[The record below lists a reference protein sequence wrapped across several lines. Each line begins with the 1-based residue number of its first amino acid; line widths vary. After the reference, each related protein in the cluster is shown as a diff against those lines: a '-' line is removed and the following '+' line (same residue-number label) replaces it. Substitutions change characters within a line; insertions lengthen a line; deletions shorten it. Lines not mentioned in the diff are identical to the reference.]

1 MRQFWRVRSAATVSG
16 VLLAA
21 LTLLGCGSSGTT
33 TATTMNHAAPSSLVE
48 VTLVPPAPSTTE
60 GADGNRDGSGGDEDD
75 PTEAIL
81 EAHRGFWDTWLAAND
96 PPDPDH
102 PGLRR
107 YYTGAAYERAVAAI
121 EKNRAEGRVIRPSE
135 QGLSAHTTIIKSV
148 GDGVAYLSDCEVDDS
163 IVIDIATGEALN
175 DRVVTNLYDV
185 TLLFVT
191 DGWKV
196 QRNTRMHQWEG
207 VTQCVDLP

>member
-1 MRQFWRVRSAATVSG
+1 MRQFWRVRGAATVSG

-60 GADGNRDGSGGDEDD
+60 VADGNGDGSVGDEDD

-121 EKNRAEGRVIRPSE
+121 EKNVDGGLVIRLPDGSRYE
-135 QGLSAHTTIIKSV
+135 HVASIVAFDGERAVVRDCAIDDAVIIAVASGAVINADVETQLLEATIELG
-148 GDGVAYLSDCEVDDS
+148 GDGTWRVSDNIRV
-163 IVIDIATGEALN
+163 EAWPGI
-175 DRVVTNLYDV
+175 T
-185 TLLFVT
+185 
-191 DGWKV
+191 
-196 QRNTRMHQWEG
+196 E
-207 VTQCVDLP
+207 CA